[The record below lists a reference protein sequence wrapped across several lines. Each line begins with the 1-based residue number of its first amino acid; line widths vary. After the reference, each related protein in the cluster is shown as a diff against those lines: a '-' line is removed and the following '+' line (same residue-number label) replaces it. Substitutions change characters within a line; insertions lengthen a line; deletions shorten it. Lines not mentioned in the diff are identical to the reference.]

1 MEKTKANIRRL
12 RETMGLTQVEMA
24 NLFGVQ
30 KRSARRWETPQAT
43 QNNMPDV
50 AWFQLV
56 QIYEQFQND
65 ANYAAEKLL
74 EFAENE
80 KGGKAVVMYYR
91 NQEDL
96 DSVQGDRGRL
106 VGYVNALTRQAAF
119 LCENAGLD
127 ITARYYAEDD
137 DDVEGVREFII
148 ADKL

>member
-1 MEKTKANIRRL
+1 
-12 RETMGLTQVEMA
+12 
-24 NLFGVQ
+24 
-30 KRSARRWETPQAT
+30 
-43 QNNMPDV
+43 
-50 AWFQLV
+50 
-56 QIYEQFQND
+56 
-65 ANYAAEKLL
+65 
-74 EFAENE
+74 
-80 KGGKAVVMYYR
+80 MYYR

-137 DDVEGVREFII
+137 DDVEGVNEFII